1 MRCGCSAAERGS
13 ECCRRLPLEMM
24 KTKIAQNLDELEKLG
39 IVSATDGYQHVI
51 NSIAQVCQ
59 RILLL
64 TIRRTSFQ
72 AAFK

>member
-1 MRCGCSAAERGS
+1 
-13 ECCRRLPLEMM
+13 MM